1 MKRIVLFVFLP
12 IVVLLAVSVFGTAND
27 GASDQVVFA
36 VPVEDD
42 AATIS
47 AQCADC
53 KYVDERIRAV
63 ESDAQQKIQAILG
76 EIGLLADKSD
86 EAELQKDIER
96 IKRDAEVARLGIE
109 MEIAEDGGDF
119 EAALKIT
126 EELEHLR
133 KLEEPVVSFA
143 EEQPA
148 P

>member
-1 MKRIVLFVFLP
+1 MKRVILFVFLP
-12 IVVLLAVSVFGTAND
+12 IVVLLVASVFGTAKD
-27 GASDQVVFA
+27 GVSDQVVFA
-36 VPVEDD
+36 GEAEDD
-42 AATIS
+42 VATVS
-47 AQCADC
+47 GGCADC

-96 IKRDAEVARLGIE
+96 IKRDAEVARFRIE

-133 KLEEPVVSFA
+133 KLEESVVSFA